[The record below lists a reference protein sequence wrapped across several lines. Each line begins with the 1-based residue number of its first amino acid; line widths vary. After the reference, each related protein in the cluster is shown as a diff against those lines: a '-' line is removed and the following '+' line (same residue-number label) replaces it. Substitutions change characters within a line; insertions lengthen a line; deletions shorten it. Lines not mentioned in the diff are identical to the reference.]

1 MTLFGRFL
9 SATWLFAS
17 CWISK
22 NLEPIRI
29 APDNPPSSL
38 ITTSLVES
46 SEDEI
51 DCDENVED
59 SAPKADDNGSIYHP
73 SDPSDDSS
81 SDSTDDSETSGDG
94 DPNLIWFVLF
104 LLKQII
110 WKQIWSTNHNPRNL
124 IWFDLIFFH
133 KIKFDL
139 NLIWQR
145 K

>member
-73 SDPSDDSS
+73 SDDSY